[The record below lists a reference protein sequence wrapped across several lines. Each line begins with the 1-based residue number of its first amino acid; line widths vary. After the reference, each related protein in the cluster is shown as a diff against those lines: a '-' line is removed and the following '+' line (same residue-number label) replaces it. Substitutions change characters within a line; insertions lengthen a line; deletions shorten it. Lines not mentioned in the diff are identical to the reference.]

1 MPSINSICS
10 AITSTFRSQ
19 TSAQPEPSPFSA
31 ALSSVSNRALVDLAT
46 PPRFVKPHE
55 TQDNKFKLNIS
66 EFFRNEQLKT
76 PLKSSLD
83 KNVNYLWL
91 LSYNAINKL
100 PELVI
105 GYENADCSGNRYG
118 HPTLAIG
125 GLQDDGTTSY
135 QKGFI
140 AGELFYKNNEWHID
154 NNSGRFGSGN
164 VTAMRNNMMGKAD
177 LMDMARATFL
187 EQTDLAVSTTK
198 IYSRHNLKRALQGV
212 FPVLA
217 RQHRN
222 SLS

>member
-1 MPSINSICS
+1 MPSINASCP
-10 AITSTFRSQ
+10 AITPAFRNPI
-19 TSAQPEPSPFSA
+19 SAQSKPSPFAA
-31 ALSSVSNRALVDLAT
+31 ALSSVSNSALVDLAT

-66 EFFRNEQLKT
+66 EFFRNEQRTT

-83 KNVNYLWL
+83 NNVNYLWL
-91 LSYNAINKL
+91 FSYNAINKQ

-105 GYENADCSGNRYG
+105 GYEHADCNGNRYG
-118 HPTLAIG
+118 HPTLAIE
-125 GLQDDGTTSY
+125 GLQGDGTISY
-135 QKGFI
+135 QQGFI

-164 VTAMRNNMMGKAD
+164 VTAMQNHMVGKAD
-177 LMDMARATFL
+177 LMDMARAAFL

-198 IYSRHNLKRALQGV
+198 IYSRHNFKRTLQGA

-217 RQHRN
+217 RQNSN